1 MLAGRNRLPRA
12 TSLKSRR
19 DIERLFRDG
28 RRHTCNSLAC
38 VWQPSDRF
46 QYGVFVGRALG
57 SAVERNRIKRRLR
70 EAIRLCRGGLKEP
83 VRLGILPRQGS
94 AQTGFR
100 QLYAEINQTIEHI
113 NDALN

>member
-1 MLAGRNRLPRA
+1 MLAERNKLPRA
-12 TSLKSRR
+12 TSLRSRR

-28 RRHTCNSLAC
+28 RRHTGNSLVC
-38 VWQPSDRF
+38 VWQQSDRF

-57 SAVERNRIKRRLR
+57 SAVQRNRIKRRLR

-83 VRLGILPRQGS
+83 VRFGIVPRPAS
-94 AQTGFR
+94 AETGFR
-100 QLYAEINQTIEHI
+100 QLHAEINQTIEHI